1 MVRCAVVLILALM
14 LRQDHD
20 KRRDELAA
28 RLETLRGL
36 KFKTPLVL
44 REGTRKEY
52 AGYVLDNA
60 RRVYGADLGSAEKG
74 LKALGL
80 IPPKLRLDVALT
92 AQAGLGA
99 KVFCSGGEVVLI
111 DPQAGDEWVL
121 NKMDLGLVDQHF
133 VPAAAATFDAQ
144 MAWAA
149 LRMGDAEVV
158 KHLIWTSNK
167 ITDETVK
174 KVADEASAWEKG
186 DSKLASAVAP
196 RLFVRTAD
204 FSWRRGAVFALTQ
217 YTLGTLD
224 KTYARP
230 PSSTEQVLHPPK
242 YTADEKPVA
251 IDPAAVVE
259 FLAAKEYKPV
269 YRTVLGELGVALVLE
284 THFPREDLGG
294 VSEGW
299 GGDLFTVFE
308 KEGAPPMVVWLT
320 EWDGEED
327 AVEFQAQA
335 FRLMKR
341 VLPPDSEL
349 AAPAMRRKTAVVFGV
364 NVPKELQSD
373 LLDAA
378 WKCKRTPGR
387 TY

>member
-1 MVRCAVVLILALM
+1 VVRPIAVLALA
-14 LRQDHD
+14 LLLAQDND

-28 RLETLRGL
+28 RLESLRGL

-44 REGTRKEY
+44 REGTRREY
-52 AGYVLDNA
+52 AAFVLENA
-60 RRVYGADLGSAEKG
+60 RRVYGADLAAAEKG

-80 IPPKLRLDVALT
+80 LPPKLRLDVALT

-99 KVFCSGGEVVLI
+99 KVFCTGGEVILL
-111 DPQAGDEWVL
+111 DPKAGDEWIL

-133 VPAAAATFDAQ
+133 APPAAATFDAQ

-167 ITDETVK
+167 ITNETVL
-174 KVADEASAWEKG
+174 KVAEETAAWEKG

-196 RLFVRTAD
+196 RLFVRSAD
-204 FSWRRGAVFALTQ
+204 FPWRRGAVFALTQ
-217 YTLGTLD
+217 FTLGKLD
-224 KTYARP
+224 QAYAKP
-230 PSSTEQVLHPPK
+230 PVSTEQVLHPEK
-242 YTADEKPVA
+242 YRADEKPIV
-251 IDPAAVVE
+251 IDPAAVEE
-259 FLAAKEYKPV
+259 FLAGKGYKAV
-269 YRTVLGELGVALVLE
+269 YRTVLGELGVSLVLE
-284 THFPREDLGG
+284 THFPREDLAS
-294 VSEGW
+294 VAEGW
-299 GGDLFTVFE
+299 GGDLVVVFD
-308 KEGAPPMVVWLT
+308 KEGAAPLVLWIT
-320 EWDGEED
+320 EWDSEED
-327 AVEFQAQA
+327 AVEFQTQA

-349 AAPAMRRKTAVVFGV
+349 AAPAMRKKTGVVFGV
-364 NVPKELQSD
+364 NVPKDLQND

-378 WKCKRTPGR
+378 WKCKRTPAR

>member
-1 MVRCAVVLILALM
+1 MVRGAVVLILL
-14 LRQDHD
+14 LGLQDHD
-20 KRRDELAA
+20 KRRDELTA
-28 RLETLRGL
+28 RLESLRGL

-52 AGYVLDNA
+52 AGYVLENA

-74 LKALGL
+74 LKAMGL

-99 KVFCSGGEVVLI
+99 KVFCTGGEVILI
-111 DPQAGDEWVL
+111 DPLAGDEWIL
-121 NKMDLGLVDQHF
+121 NKMMLGLVDQHF
-133 VPAAAATFDAQ
+133 SPPAAATFDGQ

-158 KHLIWTSNK
+158 KHLIWTSSK
-167 ITDETVK
+167 ITDDTVK
-174 KVADEASAWEKG
+174 KVADEAVAWEKG

-217 YTLGTLD
+217 YTMGKLD
-224 KTYARP
+224 QAYARP
-230 PSSTEQVLHPPK
+230 PSSTEQVLHPAK
-242 YTADEKPVA
+242 YAADEKPIA

-259 FLAAKEYKPV
+259 FLAAKDYKPV

-284 THFPREDLGG
+284 THFPREDLAA

-299 GGDLFTVFE
+299 GGDLFEVFE
-308 KEGAPPMVVWLT
+308 KEGAPPLVVWLT

-327 AVEFQAQA
+327 AIEFQAQA

-341 VLPPDSEL
+341 VLPPDSEF
-349 AAPAMRRKTAVVFGV
+349 AAPAMRRKTGVVFGV
-364 NVPKELQSD
+364 NVPKDLQSD

>member
-1 MVRCAVVLILALM
+1 VARPLAVLALA
-14 LRQDHD
+14 LLLPQDAD
-20 KRRDELAA
+20 KRRDELAT
-28 RLETLRGL
+28 RLESLRGL

-44 REGTRKEY
+44 REGTRREY
-52 AGYVLDNA
+52 ATYVLENA
-60 RRVYGADLGSAEKG
+60 KRVYGADLSSAEKG

-80 IPPKLRLDVALT
+80 IPAKLRLDVALT

-99 KVFCSGGEVVLI
+99 KVFCAGGEVVLL
-111 DPQAGDEWVL
+111 DPKAGDEWIL

-133 VPAAAATFDAQ
+133 SPPAAATFDAQ

-158 KHLIWTSNK
+158 KHLIWTSGK
-167 ITDETVK
+167 ITPETVK
-174 KVADEASAWEKG
+174 KVADEAAAWEKG

-204 FSWRRGAVFALTQ
+204 FAWRRGAVFALTQ
-217 YTLGTLD
+217 FMLGKLD
-224 KTYARP
+224 QAYARP
-230 PSSTEQVLHPPK
+230 PASTEQVLHPEK
-242 YTADEKPVA
+242 YLADEKPVA
-251 IDPAAVVE
+251 IDLGPAEE
-259 FLAAKEYKPV
+259 FLAAKGYKAL

-284 THFPREDLGG
+284 THFPREDLSS

-299 GGDLFTVFE
+299 GGDAFAVFE
-308 KEGAPPMVVWLT
+308 KEGAAPLVLWLT
-320 EWDGEED
+320 EWDSEED
-327 AVEFQAQA
+327 AIEFQAQT

-349 AAPAMRRKTAVVFGV
+349 TAPAMRKKTGVTFGV
-364 NVPKELQSD
+364 NVPKELQEG